1 MQDSINN
8 IEVVSTDTA
17 KIMQN
22 NDLANTSVTVPVV
35 KRDHSKDITS
45 AIYVTGI
52 SMVAIFVFMF
62 VFFLVIKGIDK
73 YFPWKAPQQ

>member
-35 KRDHSKDITS
+35 KRDHSKDVSS

-52 SMVAIFVFMF
+52 SMVAIFVFMML
-62 VFFLVIKGIDK
+62 FFLVIKAIDK
-73 YFPWKAPQQ
+73 YFPWKAPQ

>member
-8 IEVVSTDTA
+8 IEVVSADTV
-17 KIMQN
+17 KLMQN
-22 NDLANTSVTVPVV
+22 SDMANTSVTVPVV
-35 KRDHSKDITS
+35 TRDKSKDVSS

-52 SMVAIFVFMF
+52 SMVAIFLFMF

>member
-8 IEVVSTDTA
+8 IEVVSADTV
-17 KIMQN
+17 KLMQN
-22 NDLANTSVTVPVV
+22 SDLANTSVTVPVV
-35 KRDHSKDITS
+35 SRDKSKDVSS

-62 VFFLVIKGIDK
+62 VFFLVIKAIDK